1 MACWI
6 GQRVCSLFLSWL
18 KSWLWT
24 VVHQSKGKPF
34 VPGLA
39 QNPLL
44 QLFCE
49 KKYILERIHKW
60 SQKKKKWICT
70 FRTQLI
76 KPGGDTFDFSNYN
89 LRESRIYFWRNEGK
103 ILFSS
108 CQSWIMH
115 GAGHSIYMITFI
127 LAEKDI
133 EAQRI
138 WATLP
143 GPLASKFAEL
153 VMPNLTSKLT
163 KKLVV

>member
-1 MACWI
+1 MLDRATCLLSLLI
-6 GQRVCSLFLSWL
+6 LIEKLALNSGSSKQGKAIRARVGS
-18 KSWLWT
+18 KSVTAIVLWKE
-24 VVHQSKGKPF
+24 VHSRKNTQVKS
-34 VPGLA
+34 
-39 QNPLL
+39 
-44 QLFCE
+44 
-49 KKYILERIHKW
+49 
-60 SQKKKKWICT
+60 KKKKWICT